1 MQFSKYSKW
10 KYFGLNIGQD
20 TLLLLKITSYFNGL
34 IEALK
39 AYRKNAVL
47 NACFA
52 HTDLITFFS
61 IFNRTKRKTKTYLQN
76 TQN

>member
-39 AYRKNAVL
+39 AYRK
-47 NACFA
+47 
-52 HTDLITFFS
+52 
-61 IFNRTKRKTKTYLQN
+61 KRSFERMLCPY
-76 TQN
+76 